1 MIKDF
6 WNATLKSLGVIKQ
19 HSEVIPVMPLNLN
32 LFDLDVAA
40 TQAAHRR
47 RVTGH
52 RKIENNEV
60 ALGAEPQRRRLRF

>member
-19 HSEVIPVMPLNLN
+19 HSEVIPVMPLNL
-32 LFDLDVAA
+32 FDLDVAA

-52 RKIENNEV
+52 RKIETNDAE
-60 ALGAEPQRRRLRF
+60 LGADSPRRRLRF